1 MTKTWRPYLL
11 IFILIVLLY
20 GQTAFF
26 NFSRLDDNV
35 ILEKAE
41 ILGNFKNLGQIFS
54 SDVFL
59 SDHRLYYRPLLN
71 CSYLIDAIVGGQSPV
86 IYHLFNIFWH
96 FLAVSLLYCFLKKIL
111 QRPPLALFLSLLF
124 LVHPI
129 LTQAVAWIPGRNDS
143 LLAVW
148 VLAAVLSFIN
158 FCSRPTAASLG
169 GYFIFFL
176 LAVLTK
182 ETAIFLPLLLVVY
195 YYTLGREQKLKRR
208 DQAKIILASLV
219 VYCFWLLLRQLA
231 LGGGDNTVFA
241 LFRNLPQ
248 GLMMGL
254 KIVGQIILPF
264 HLTTV
269 PLAADTSFLFSLVT
283 LPLLIILLYA
293 SSHKRSAYLWFGAA
307 WFLVF
312 FIPPLLFSNGTSYFD
327 HRLYLPLIGFLII
340 ISELSFIKNLN
351 WREPRVIAVAA
362 LLLLILSVLTFRH
375 SLNFR
380 DPFAFWRAAVTGS
393 PHSLPARAI
402 LGDIYAEQADWAA
415 AEQEFLAALS
425 LNPQE
430 PIMHY
435 NLGVVYLNRGN
446 KMAAEIEFQ
455 RELAVNPG
463 YYKALANL
471 GILAYQSGQTAAAV
485 RYWQAAVASNPDDLQ
500 SAKLLEMVK

>member
-1 MTKTWRPYLL
+1 MTKTWRPYLF
-11 IFILIVLLY
+11 IFILTVLLY
-20 GQTAFF
+20 GQTVFF
-26 NFSRLDDNV
+26 SFSRLDDNV
-35 ILEKAE
+35 ILEKSE
-41 ILGNFKNLGQIFS
+41 ILGNFKNLGTIFS

-71 CSYLIDAIVGGQSPV
+71 CSYLVDAVVGGQSPL
-86 IYHLFNIFWH
+86 IYHLSNIFWH
-96 FLAVSLLYCFLKKIL
+96 FLAVSLLYYFLKKIL

-124 LVHPI
+124 LVHPV

-148 VLAAVLSFIN
+148 VLAAVLNFIN
-158 FCSRPTAASLG
+158 FCKRPGWVSLS

-182 ETAIFLPLLLVVY
+182 ETAIFLPFLLVVY
-195 YYTLGREQKLKRR
+195 YYTIGQNQKIARR
-208 DQAKIILASLV
+208 DKAKVILASLT
-219 VYCFWLLLRQLA
+219 VYCLWFLLRQLA
-231 LGGGDNTVFA
+231 LAGGDNSVFA
-241 LFRNLPQ
+241 LFKNLPQ

-269 PLAADTSFLFSLVT
+269 PLAADTSFLFSLVA
-283 LPLLIILLYA
+283 LPLLAVSLYA
-293 SSHKRSAYLWFGAA
+293 SPHKRSTYLWFGAA
-307 WFLVF
+307 WFLIF

-340 ISELSFIKNLN
+340 ISELDFIKSLN
-351 WREPRVIAVAA
+351 WRQPRVIALAA

-380 DPFAFWRAAVTGS
+380 DPFTFWRAAVTGS
-393 PHSLPARAI
+393 PHSLPAHAI
-402 LGDIYAEQADWAA
+402 LGDIYAEQTDWVA

-435 NLGVVYLNRGN
+435 NLGVVYLRSGN
-446 KMAAEIEFQ
+446 KIAAEIEFK
-455 RELAVNPG
+455 RELAVNPD

-471 GILAYQSGQTAAAV
+471 GILAYQSGQTAAAIK
-485 RYWQAAVASNPDDLQ
+485 YWQAAVASNPNDQQ
-500 SAKLLEMVK
+500 SAKLLEMTR